1 LASSMRRKTIAIF
14 LVFLCLS
21 AFVLPV
27 AAETRTYTVRNG
39 DTVYLIAK
47 RFGLTTQQLIAMNG
61 LEAPY
66 EIYPGQVLVLGMEE
80 GPEAQS
86 ASPEKGGGLFGLNW
100 GDVTQSYGWL
110 ALFAILKLLGV
121 M

>member
-1 LASSMRRKTIAIF
+1 MERVGELNAPKNHRNLS
-14 LVFLCLS
+14 LFLCLS

-39 DTVYLIAK
+39 DTVYLITK

-80 GPEAQS
+80 GPEARRLRRRRAAGCS
-86 ASPEKGGGLFGLNW
+86 GSTGA
-100 GDVTQSYGWL
+100 
-110 ALFAILKLLGV
+110 

>member
-1 LASSMRRKTIAIF
+1 MRQKAIAIF
-14 LVFLCLS
+14 LVFLCVS

-27 AAETRTYTVRNG
+27 AAETRTYTVKAG
-39 DTVYLIAK
+39 DTVYLLAK

-66 EIYPGQVLVLGMEE
+66 EIYPGQVLVVGMEE
-80 GPEAQS
+80 GPEA
-86 ASPEKGGGLFGLNW
+86 APEKSGGLFGLNW

>member
-1 LASSMRRKTIAIF
+1 MRRKAIAIF
-14 LVFLCLS
+14 LLVLCVS

-27 AAETRTYTVRNG
+27 AAETRTYTVRGG
-39 DTVYLIAK
+39 DTVYLLAK
-47 RFGLTTQQLIAMNG
+47 RFGLSTQQLIAMNG

-66 EIYPGQVLVLGMEE
+66 EIYPGQVLVVGMDNS
-80 GPEAQS
+80 PEAEL
-86 ASPEKGGGLFGLNW
+86 AAPEKSGGLFGLNW

-110 ALFAILKLLGV
+110 ALFAILKLLGI